1 MPDHGGNSRSAPLGR
16 DAELRVLR
24 RLLDDAGAGHA
35 SALVLGGE
43 AGQGKTSLVEWVTAA
58 ALERGFNVLAAT
70 GVEFESELAFSGL
83 TALLRPLLDHIEEL
97 TDLQAQA
104 LQGALGLAP
113 SDGPALTVYGATLS
127 LLSQAALVDPV
138 VVVVDD
144 AQWIDRASLEALVFA
159 AHRCDADRVG
169 FVFAHRTGTQCLLD
183 QTRFTRLELPGLSE
197 GAATELVGRLGVVPV
212 VAQRCWRLTH
222 GNPLALIEGIR
233 GLSPAQR
240 AGEAPLPTV
249 LPVDDRLLDDFRMKL
264 AVLGPASLRALGVAA
279 LASEGDLDIIGSAL
293 ADLGGTLDDLAPA
306 ETHQVVTMGQGR
318 VEWRHP
324 LLRCAAHQVLDAVE
338 RRDIHQALAR
348 ATAAA
353 GQDDRAVWHLSQS
366 VAGPDA
372 DVAERLA
379 DAAAVAYRRGAV
391 VAAAEA
397 YEQAARLAPAGRY
410 RDSYVL
416 GAADVRWAMGD
427 FERATAMLR
436 PAIERADDP
445 VTRGRMAVILG
456 QADTWLSGAPAAIEL
471 FETHA
476 RATQD
481 TAPELSAVLMLHA
494 TMARL
499 MTLDMVGSLEAA
511 GRAASTAEQATE
523 PHVLFGAYAVRA
535 LAGFFAG
542 GGPASEVAIEPIGQ
556 VAAANLDD
564 KDDQG
569 VATIVQLCAYAY
581 MACGDVDRALD
592 LMSMVIEHSDA
603 SGMLGRSVVARMVR
617 AEALWRRGR
626 WAESLAQLSHLRSLL
641 QSTNNHPVS
650 RAFTSAVL
658 TRLEAG
664 LGHDEACRRYAAET
678 LEASMPLGIHHLTAW
693 AHSGLGLLDLG
704 AGRHSDAAAHFDQV
718 AALAAQIGE
727 PGFLWWHGDA
737 IEAYLG
743 CGRIA
748 DAQDL
753 LDRLNGIVATT
764 QRPWARAVEERCA
777 ALLALTVDS
786 GVGGSPREARPPE
799 DAEEAPLGDPC
810 DRLARAQDG
819 FAELDAPFEEARTLL
834 ASGER
839 RIAAG
844 DRRGGATDVARAR
857 TIFDRLGA
865 RAWSERASHLRGEAS
880 RRWASL
886 DARLTPAELRVAMVV
901 GHGASNRDAAEQLF
915 ISVKTVDYHLQAI
928 YRKLGL
934 RSRAQLVAIVA
945 GERADNR
952 RLHR

>member
-1 MPDHGGNSRSAPLGR
+1 MPDHGGTTRSAPLGR
-16 DAELRVLR
+16 EAELRALR
-24 RLLDDAGAGHA
+24 RLLDDATAGHA
-35 SALVLGGE
+35 SVVVLGGE
-43 AGQGKTSLVEWVTAA
+43 AGQGKTALVEWATASA
-58 ALERGFNVLAAT
+58 TERGFTVLGAT

-83 TALLRPLLDHIEEL
+83 TAVLRPLLANIDEL
-97 TDLQAQA
+97 TDLQTQA
-104 LQGALGLAP
+104 LSGALGLAP

-127 LLSQAALVDPV
+127 LLSQAAVVNPV

-169 FVFAHRTGTQCLLD
+169 FVFAHRTGTPCLLD
-183 QTRFTRLELPGLSE
+183 QTRFPRLELPGLSE
-197 GAATELVGRLGVVPV
+197 GAATELLGRLGVVPA

-222 GNPLALIEGIR
+222 GNPLALIEGTR

-249 LPVDDRLLDDFRMKL
+249 LPVDDRLLEDFRIKL
-264 AVLGPASLRALGVAA
+264 GVLGPASLRALGVAA
-279 LASEGDLDIIGSAL
+279 LTSDGDLDTIGAAL
-293 ADLGGTLDDLAPA
+293 ADLGGSLDDLEPA
-306 ETHQVVTMGQGR
+306 ETHQVVTMSQGR

-324 LLRCAAHQVLDAVE
+324 LLRCAAHQVLDAAE
-338 RRDIHQALAR
+338 QRDLHQALA
-348 ATAAA
+348 AVTAAA

-372 DVAERLA
+372 EVAERLA
-379 DAAAVAYRRGAV
+379 EAAAVAYRRGAV

-397 YEQAARLAPAGRY
+397 YEQAARLAPAGPLRE
-410 RDSYVL
+410 RHVL
-416 GAADVRWAMGD
+416 GAADVRWATGN
-427 FERATAMLR
+427 FERVTALLR

-456 QADTWLSGAPAAIEL
+456 QAETWLSGAPVAVEL
-471 FETHA
+471 FEKHA
-476 RATQD
+476 RATSD
-481 TAPELSAVLMLHA
+481 AAPELSAVLMLHA

-499 MTLDMVGSLEAA
+499 MTLDMEGALEAA
-511 GRAASTAEQATE
+511 GRAASAAERATE

-535 LAGFFAG
+535 LAGFFSG
-542 GGPASEVAIEPIGQ
+542 GGQASEVAIEPIGQ
-556 VAAANLDD
+556 VAVANLDD

-569 VATIVQLCAYAY
+569 VATIIQLCAYAY
-581 MACGDVDRALD
+581 MACGDLDKALD
-592 LMSMVIEHSDA
+592 LLSMVIEHSDS

-664 LGHDEACRRYAAET
+664 FGHEEACRRYAAET
-678 LEASMPLGIHHLTAW
+678 LDASIPLGIHHLTAW
-693 AHSGLGLLDLG
+693 AHSGLGLLELG
-704 AGRHSDAAAHFDQV
+704 AGRYAAAAGHFDKV
-718 AALAAQIGE
+718 AALANQIGE

-737 IEAYLG
+737 IEAYLAA
-743 CGRIA
+743 GRTA
-748 DAQDL
+748 DARDL
-753 LDRLNGIVATT
+753 LDHLEKIVVAT
-764 QRPWARAVEERCA
+764 QRPWARAVADRSA
-777 ALLALTVDS
+777 ALVATAAE
-786 GVGGSPREARPPE
+786 GVGGGPREPRVVDE
-799 DAEEAPLGDPC
+799 MDEASLDDPC
-810 DRLARAQDG
+810 DRLTRSLER
-819 FAELDAPFEEARTLL
+819 FADLDAPFEEARTLL

-844 DRRGGATDVARAR
+844 DRRGGATDIARAR

-865 RAWSERASHLRGEAS
+865 RAWSERASRLRGEAN

-945 GERADNR
+945 GEQANNLTFRN
-952 RLHR
+952 

>member
-1 MPDHGGNSRSAPLGR
+1 MPDHGGTSRSAPLGR
-16 DAELRVLR
+16 DAELRSLR
-24 RLLDDAGAGHA
+24 RLLDDVTAGHA
-35 SALVLGGE
+35 SVLVLGGE
-43 AGQGKTSLVEWVTAA
+43 AGQGKTALVEWTTESAV
-58 ALERGFNVLAAT
+58 EDGFTVLGAT

-83 TALLRPLLDHIEEL
+83 TAVLRPLLPHMDEL

-104 LQGALGLAP
+104 LRGALGLAP

-127 LLSQAALVDPV
+127 LLSQAAVTNPV

-169 FVFAHRTGTQCLLD
+169 FVFAQRTGEPCLLD
-183 QTRFTRLELPGLSE
+183 QTRFPRLELPGLSE
-197 GAATELVGRLGVVPV
+197 RAAAELLGRLGVVPA
-212 VAQRCWRLTH
+212 VAQQCWRLTH
-222 GNPLALIEGIR
+222 GNPLALIEGTR

-240 AGEAPLPTV
+240 VGEAPLPTV
-249 LPVDDRLLDDFRMKL
+249 LPVDDRLLEDFRIKL
-264 AVLGPASLRALGVAA
+264 GVLGPASLRALGVAA
-279 LASEGDLDIIGSAL
+279 LASDGDLDTIGAAL
-293 ADLGGTLDDLAPA
+293 ADLGGSLHDLEAA

-324 LLRCAAHQVLDAVE
+324 LLRCAAHQVLEAGE
-338 RRDIHQALAR
+338 RRDLHQALAR
-348 ATAAA
+348 VTAAA

-379 DAAAVAYRRGAV
+379 AAAAVAYRRGAV

-397 YEQAARLAPAGRY
+397 YEQAARLAPTGPLREM
-410 RDSYVL
+410 YVL
-416 GAADVRWAMGD
+416 GAADVRWATGD
-427 FERATAMLR
+427 FERTTALLR

-456 QADTWLSGAPAAIEL
+456 QAETWLSGAPVAIEL
-471 FETHA
+471 FERHA
-476 RATQD
+476 RATLD

-499 MTLDMVGSLEAA
+499 MTLDMAGSLEAA
-511 GRAASTAEQATE
+511 GRAASAAERATE
-523 PHVLFGAYAVRA
+523 PHVLFGAYAVRS
-535 LAGFFAG
+535 LAGFFNG

-556 VAAANLDD
+556 VTVANLDD

-569 VATIVQLCAYAY
+569 VAVIIQLCAYAY

-592 LMSMVIEHSDA
+592 LLSIVIEHSDG
-603 SGMLGRSVVARMVR
+603 SGMLGRSVVARMAR

-641 QSTNNHPVS
+641 QSTNNHPTS
-650 RAFTSAVL
+650 RMFTSAVL

-664 LGHDEACRRYAAET
+664 LGHEEACRRYAAET
-678 LEASMPLGIHHLTAW
+678 LEASRPLGIHHLTAW
-693 AHSGLGLLDLG
+693 ALSGLGLLELG
-704 AGRHSDAAAHFDQV
+704 AGRYAAAAGHFDEV
-718 AALAAQIGE
+718 ASLAIQIGE

-748 DAQDL
+748 DARDL
-753 LDRLNGIVATT
+753 LDQLRQVVDAT
-764 QRPWARAVEERCA
+764 QRPWARAVVDRCA
-777 ALLALTVDS
+777 ALLATSLETGV
-786 GVGGSPREARPPE
+786 VGGPRDGRALDEDEDPPE
-799 DAEEAPLGDPC
+799 DPC
-810 DRLARAQDG
+810 DRLVRAQTA

-834 ASGER
+834 ATGER

-865 RAWSERASHLRGEAS
+865 RAWSERAS
-880 RRWASL
+880 
-886 DARLTPAELRVAMVV
+886 RL
-901 GHGASNRDAAEQLF
+901 
-915 ISVKTVDYHLQAI
+915 
-928 YRKLGL
+928 
-934 RSRAQLVAIVA
+934 
-945 GERADNR
+945 
-952 RLHR
+952 